1 MGSEPQAEEWE
12 HTFGAD
18 LLPHL
23 VPAGQP
29 TAARQPLDVTLLPVG
44 AHRALTDSI
53 GHHGLE
59 DLLILPGI
67 AQVYGRLRRRCL
79 YTPLRVL
86 GMGDR
91 AVALWVQAPPA
102 PGIRAEVPFGEMA
115 AIARRADG
123 TRRQLLI
130 HGSACR
136 VPVRYDAASDGVMNT
151 LVRHLRRRAAGAPM
165 PVPAGYPVARSRRRP
180 AFDPGVL
187 KLDPDDEV
195 AAVGQ
200 HGRVGLA
207 ATPREFVI
215 MRSFRS
221 AGAPGRMTESIHV
234 PRRAIEQASVETGSL
249 LLRGAGL
256 DLRIILRSRRT
267 AAAASAW
274 LGQVLSGHDHSGA
287 SS

>member
-1 MGSEPQAEEWE
+1 MNMAMGLAFAADLPLMASTFRNQYGHGRLGMGSEPQ
-12 HTFGAD
+12 AD

-59 DLLILPGI
+59 DLLILPGV
-67 AQVYGRLRRRCL
+67 ARVDGRLRRRCL

-86 GMGDR
+86 GVGDR
-91 AVALWVQAPPA
+91 AVALRVQAPPA
-102 PGIRAEVPFGEMA
+102 LGIRAEVPFGEMA

-130 HGSACR
+130 TGSECR

-151 LVRHLRRRAAGAPM
+151 LVRHLRRRAAGASM

-187 KLDPDDEV
+187 KLDPGDEV

-200 HGRVGLA
+200 HGRSGSPL
-207 ATPREFVI
+207 PR
-215 MRSFRS
+215 
-221 AGAPGRMTESIHV
+221 
-234 PRRAIEQASVETGSL
+234 
-249 LLRGAGL
+249 
-256 DLRIILRSRRT
+256 
-267 AAAASAW
+267 
-274 LGQVLSGHDHSGA
+274 A
-287 SS
+287 SSSLCVRSGRQVRPAG

>member
-1 MGSEPQAEEWE
+1 MNMAMGLAFAADLPLMASTFRNQYGHWRLGMGSEPQAEEWE

-79 YTPLRVL
+79 YTPLRIL
-86 GMGDR
+86 GVGDR

-151 LVRHLRRRAAGAPM
+151 LVRHLRRRAAGAPCRCRL
-165 PVPAGYPVARSRRRP
+165 VTLLPAAGGDPRS
-180 AFDPGVL
+180 
-187 KLDPDDEV
+187 
-195 AAVGQ
+195 
-200 HGRVGLA
+200 
-207 ATPREFVI
+207 I
-215 MRSFRS
+215 
-221 AGAPGRMTESIHV
+221 
-234 PRRAIEQASVETGSL
+234 QAS
-249 LLRGAGL
+249 
-256 DLRIILRSRRT
+256 
-267 AAAASAW
+267 
-274 LGQVLSGHDHSGA
+274 
-287 SS
+287 